1 MTMHLVGP
9 WLNTIS
15 TKKRKAKGLT
25 QKDRDALVEHKK
37 YLKSLG
43 INPDKKKRKKDI
55 RIYMDTT
62 QSQYVEPRNT
72 PYYDTTKQELPTP
85 KKKMAPVTN
94 RSWKE
99 VQERLEVS
107 KQYSIAP
114 AYNKGP
120 YMVVAK
126 EDLKT
131 AGKKV

>member
-9 WLNTIS
+9 WLSTNS
-15 TKKRKAKGLT
+15 TKRRKTKGLT
-25 QKDRDALVEHKK
+25 QRDRDAQEQHKK
-37 YLKSLG
+37 FLQSLG
-43 INPDKKKRKKDI
+43 VDPDKKIRKKDI
-55 RIYMDTT
+55 GIFNDTR
-62 QSQYVEPRNT
+62 QSQYAEPRNT
-72 PYYDTTKQELPTP
+72 PYYNHSNKTLPTP
-85 KKKMAPVTN
+85 KKKMAPVIN

-120 YMVVAK
+120 YMVVAR

>member
-9 WLNTIS
+9 WLNTNS

-25 QKDRDALVEHKK
+25 QRDRDALVEHKK

-43 INPDKKKRKKDI
+43 IDPDKKKSKRDL
-55 RIYMDTT
+55 RIYMDTR
-62 QSQYVEPRNT
+62 QSKYAEPRNT
-72 PYYDTTKQELPTP
+72 AYYDTTQQVLPVT

-99 VQERLEVS
+99 VQERLEIS

-120 YMVVAK
+120 YMVVAR

>member
-9 WLNTIS
+9 WLNTNS

-25 QKDRDALVEHKK
+25 QRDRDALVEHKK

-43 INPDKKKRKKDI
+43 IDPDKKKSKRDL
-55 RIYMDTT
+55 RIYMDPR
-62 QSQYVEPRNT
+62 QSKYAEPRNT
-72 PYYDTTKQELPTP
+72 AYYDTTQQVLPVP

-99 VQERLEVS
+99 VQERLEIS

-120 YMVVAK
+120 YMVVAR

>member
-9 WLNTIS
+9 WLNTNS

-25 QKDRDALVEHKK
+25 QRDRDALMEHKK
-37 YLKSLG
+37 YLRSLG
-43 INPDKKKRKKDI
+43 IDPDKKKSKKDL
-55 RIYMDTT
+55 RVYMDTR
-62 QSQYVEPRNT
+62 QSKYAEPRNT
-72 PYYDTTKQELPTP
+72 PYYDTTQQMLPVP
-85 KKKMAPVTN
+85 KKKMAPVKN

-99 VQERLEVS
+99 VQERLEIS

-120 YMVVAK
+120 YMVVAR

>member
-1 MTMHLVGP
+1 
-9 WLNTIS
+9 
-15 TKKRKAKGLT
+15 
-25 QKDRDALVEHKK
+25 
-37 YLKSLG
+37 
-43 INPDKKKRKKDI
+43 
-55 RIYMDTT
+55 MDTK
-62 QSQYVEPRNT
+62 QSQYAEPRNT
-72 PYYDTTKQELPTP
+72 PYYDTTKQVLPKP

-99 VQERLEVS
+99 VQERLEIS

>member
-9 WLNTIS
+9 WLNTNS

-25 QKDRDALVEHKK
+25 QRDRDALVEHKK
-37 YLKSLG
+37 YLRSLG
-43 INPDKKKRKKDI
+43 IDPDKKKSKKDL
-55 RIYMDTT
+55 RVYMDTR
-62 QSQYVEPRNT
+62 QSKYAEPRNT
-72 PYYDTTKQELPTP
+72 PYYDTTQQMLPVP
-85 KKKMAPVTN
+85 KKKMAPVKN

-99 VQERLEVS
+99 VQERLEIS

-120 YMVVAK
+120 YMVVAR

>member
-1 MTMHLVGP
+1 MPEVIFPGP
-9 WLNTIS
+9 EGRLEG
-15 TKKRKAKGLT
+15 RYHP

-37 YLKSLG
+37 FLRSLG
-43 INPDKKKRKKDI
+43 INPDKKKRKKDL
-55 RIYMDTT
+55 RIYMDTK
-62 QSQYVEPRNT
+62 QSQYAEPRNT
-72 PYYDTTKQELPTP
+72 PYYDTTQQMLPVP
-85 KKKMAPVTN
+85 KKKMAPVKN

-99 VQERLEVS
+99 VQERLEIS

-120 YMVVAK
+120 YMVVAR

>member
-9 WLNTIS
+9 WLNTNS

-25 QKDRDALVEHKK
+25 QRDRDALVEHKK
-37 YLKSLG
+37 YLRSLG
-43 INPDKKKRKKDI
+43 IDPDKKKSKKDL
-55 RIYMDTT
+55 RVYMDTR
-62 QSQYVEPRNT
+62 QSKYAEPRNT
-72 PYYDTTKQELPTP
+72 PYYDTTQQMLPVP
-85 KKKMAPVTN
+85 KKKMAPVKN
-94 RSWKE
+94 RSWRE
-99 VQERLEVS
+99 VQERLEIS

-120 YMVVAK
+120 YMVVAR

>member
-9 WLNTIS
+9 WLNTNS

-25 QKDRDALVEHKK
+25 QRDRDALVEHKK
-37 YLKSLG
+37 YLRSLG
-43 INPDKKKRKKDI
+43 IDPDKKKSKKDL
-55 RIYMDTT
+55 RIYMDTR
-62 QSQYVEPRNT
+62 QSKYAEPRNT
-72 PYYDTTKQELPTP
+72 PYYDTTQQMLPVP
-85 KKKMAPVTN
+85 KKKMAPVKN

-99 VQERLEVS
+99 VQERLEIS

-120 YMVVAK
+120 YMVVAR

>member
-9 WLNTIS
+9 WLNTNS

-25 QKDRDALVEHKK
+25 QRDRDALVEHKK
-37 YLKSLG
+37 YLRSLG
-43 INPDKKKRKKDI
+43 IDPDKKKNKKDL
-55 RIYMDTT
+55 RVYMDTR
-62 QSQYVEPRNT
+62 QSKYAEPRNT
-72 PYYDTTKQELPTP
+72 PYYDTTQQMLPVP
-85 KKKMAPVTN
+85 KKKMAPVKN

-99 VQERLEVS
+99 VQERLEIS

-120 YMVVAK
+120 YMVVAR

>member
-9 WLNTIS
+9 WLNTNS

-37 YLKSLG
+37 YLRSLG

-85 KKKMAPVTN
+85 KKKIAPVTN

>member
-9 WLNTIS
+9 WLNTNS

-25 QKDRDALVEHKK
+25 QRDRDALLAHKK
-37 YLKSLG
+37 YLRSLG
-43 INPDKKKRKKDI
+43 IDPDKKKSKKDL
-55 RIYMDTT
+55 RVYMDTR
-62 QSQYVEPRNT
+62 QSKYAEPRNT
-72 PYYDTTKQELPTP
+72 PYYDTTQQMLPVP
-85 KKKMAPVTN
+85 KKKMAPVKN

-99 VQERLEVS
+99 VQERLEIS

-120 YMVVAK
+120 YMVVAR